1 MNKKV
6 INIVDDLAT
15 KENKSEMKKRYPIF
29 EQIPIIPIVDQAN
42 SETEN
47 EELLYK
53 RSEDD
58 DDNEEYGKGEGQIE

>member
-15 KENKSEMKKRYPIF
+15 KENKSEMNKRYPIF
-29 EQIPIIPIVDQAN
+29 EWIPIIPIVDQAN

-58 DDNEEYGKGEGQIE
+58 DDTAEYGEGEGQI